1 MAVPTVCKKCLDNT
15 FLHMHR
21 AITISNDKVSGKI
34 KQFEGDSEAAKAMME
49 TFSKLAYIRAQL
61 RLIEQAVKE
70 QK

>member
-1 MAVPTVCKKCLDNT
+1 
-15 FLHMHR
+15 MHR